1 MITTFKTGDK
11 LICIEAAINGH
22 GEIMLKEGQEYTV
35 TKIETSAEGHFIYVD
50 NINFGWNPRRFKE
63 KVDRCVCS
71 TRDLMMCG
79 CKCGQMERERH

>member
-1 MITTFKTGDK
+1 MITTFEVGDK
-11 LICIEAAINGH
+11 LICIESAVNGF
-22 GEIMLKEGQEYTV
+22 GEIMIKEGQEYTI
-35 TKIETSAEGHFIYVD
+35 TKIETHQEGHFIYVD